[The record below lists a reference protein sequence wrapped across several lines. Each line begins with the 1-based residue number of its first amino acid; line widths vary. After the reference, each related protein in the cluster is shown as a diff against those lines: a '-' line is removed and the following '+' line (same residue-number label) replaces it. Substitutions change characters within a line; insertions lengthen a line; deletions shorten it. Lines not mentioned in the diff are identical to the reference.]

1 MRCSLTMSPWFG
13 RALAQQQ
20 RRCAPAI
27 EGGSG
32 GARRSTLE
40 GATAPVLKS

>member
-1 MRCSLTMSPWFG
+1 MMSPWFCRG
-13 RALAQQQ
+13 LGQPQ

-32 GARRSTLE
+32 GARRSMLE
-40 GATAPVLKS
+40 GATALS